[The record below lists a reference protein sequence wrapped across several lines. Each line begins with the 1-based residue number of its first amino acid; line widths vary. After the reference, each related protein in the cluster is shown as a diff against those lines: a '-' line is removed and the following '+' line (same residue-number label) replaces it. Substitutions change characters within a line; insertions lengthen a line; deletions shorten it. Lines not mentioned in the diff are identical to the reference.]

1 MSLAVAIMITFGVE
15 PVHAQAEKTKP
26 SSSSAVGENVMYA
39 RLNQF
44 FDLVSDGKVK
54 EAYQA
59 LTKGSKSISDI
70 KPLVLQ
76 TENVIKGNGQIIDAE
91 LLRTERVGKRLLR
104 ISYLTH
110 GEIFPMQ

>member
-1 MSLAVAIMITFGVE
+1 MITFGVE